1 MLHSPVLA
9 VLGAML
15 IRAFEQADEEAVVA
29 LWQQCDLVRPWNDP
43 HLDIQRKLAIH
54 PELFLVAA
62 SESGIIGSVM
72 CGYEGHRGWVN
83 YLAVS
88 PAHQNMGLGRRL
100 MQSAESTLEAL
111 GCPKLNIQVRETNEA
126 VLAFYKKLG
135 YTVDPVVSLG
145 KRLIADER
153 S

>member
-1 MLHSPVLA
+1 MLA

-43 HLDIQRKLAIH
+43 HLDIQRKLAIQ
-54 PELFLVAA
+54 PELFLVAELD
-62 SESGIIGSVM
+62 SRIIGSVM

-88 PAHQNMGLGRRL
+88 PTQQNMGLGRRL

>member
-1 MLHSPVLA
+1 MLA

-43 HLDIQRKLAIH
+43 HLDIQRKLAIQ
-54 PELFLVAA
+54 PELFLVAELD
-62 SESGIIGSVM
+62 SRIIGSVM

-88 PAHQNMGLGRRL
+88 PTQQNMGLGRRL

-126 VLAFYKKLG
+126 VLAFYEKLG

>member
-1 MLHSPVLA
+1 
-9 VLGAML
+9 ML

-29 LWQQCDLVRPWNDP
+29 LWRQCDLVRPWNDP
-43 HLDIQRKLAIH
+43 HLDIQRKLAIQ

-62 SESGIIGSVM
+62 LESGIIGSVM

-100 MQSAESTLEAL
+100 MQSAESTLESL
-111 GCPKLNIQVRETNEA
+111 GCPKLNIQVRDTNEG
-126 VLAFYKKLG
+126 VLAFYEKLG

-145 KRLIADER
+145 KRLVPDEKA
-153 S
+153 

>member
-1 MLHSPVLA
+1 
-9 VLGAML
+9 ML
-15 IRAFEQADEEAVVA
+15 IRAFDRADEEAVVA
-29 LWQQCDLVRPWNDP
+29 LWKQCDLVRPWNDP
-43 HLDIQRKLAIH
+43 HLDIQRKLTVQ
-54 PELFLVAA
+54 PELFLVAVQDA
-62 SESGIIGSVM
+62 EIIGTVM

-88 PAHQNMGLGRRL
+88 PAQQNTGLGRRL
-100 MQSAESTLEAL
+100 MQSAEIALESL

-126 VLAFYKKLG
+126 VLAFYQKLG

-145 KRLIADER
+145 KRLIPDGK

>member
-1 MLHSPVLA
+1 
-9 VLGAML
+9 
-15 IRAFEQADEEAVVA
+15 
-29 LWQQCDLVRPWNDP
+29 
-43 HLDIQRKLAIH
+43 
-54 PELFLVAA
+54 
-62 SESGIIGSVM
+62 M

>member
-1 MLHSPVLA
+1 
-9 VLGAML
+9 ML

-43 HLDIQRKLAIH
+43 HLDIQRKLAIQ

-62 SESGIIGSVM
+62 SGSGIIGSVM

-100 MQSAESTLEAL
+100 MQSAESTLESL
-111 GCPKLNIQVRETNEA
+111 GCPKLNIQVRDTNEG
-126 VLAFYKKLG
+126 VLAFYEKLG

-145 KRLIADER
+145 KRLMADEK

>member
-1 MLHSPVLA
+1 MTTHDKA
-9 VLGAML
+9 RHDCAIL

-29 LWQQCDLVRPWNDP
+29 LWQQCDLLRPWNDP
-43 HLDIQRKLAIH
+43 HLDIQRKLAIQ

-62 SESGIIGSVM
+62 SESGITGTVM

-88 PAHQNMGLGRRL
+88 PIHQNMGLGRRL

-145 KRLIADER
+145 KRLITDEK